1 MYENL
6 LIALDLEAESDVPL
20 KTGLRLAA
28 EYGAALRVVSAVR
41 PALLSTEGFFRADV
55 VDREELLTQ
64 AKQALNSRIA
74 AMTSDHIPSDVLVGN
89 PSEAI
94 AVAAAHHQSDLIVI
108 GARPRSR
115 PETILG
121 TTATNVLRR
130 ADRVDIY
137 ACHRTDAEA
146 PANRILV
153 AIDGSDLT
161 PRVLSEAMHLIR
173 TNNAV
178 RRVEVQI
185 VCVVE
190 DLKRRSET
198 VRSRAEEYVAA
209 SELADEQLRVV
220 EGEVVG
226 CLEKAVREFGADLLI
241 IGSGNNFGVTWFI
254 GSTTNNILHESAC
267 DVLVIRP
274 DD

>member
-1 MYENL
+1 LYGNL
-6 LIALDLEAESDVPL
+6 LIALDLEAESDAPL
-20 KTGLRLAA
+20 KAGLRLAG
-28 EYGAALRVVSAVR
+28 EYGAALRVVSAIR
-41 PALLSTEGFFRADV
+41 PALLSSEGFFRADV
-55 VDREELLTQ
+55 VDRDELLAQ

-74 AMTSDHIPSDVLVGN
+74 AITTDQIPSDVLVGN
-89 PSEAI
+89 PSETI
-94 AVAAAHHQSDLIVI
+94 AAAAAHRQSDLIVI
-108 GARPRSR
+108 GARPRSG

-137 ACHRTDAEA
+137 ACHRTDPEA

-161 PRVLSEAMHLIR
+161 PLVLSEATHLIR
-173 TNNAV
+173 TSNAV
-178 RRVEVQI
+178 RQVEVRI

-190 DLKRRSET
+190 DLKWRSET
-198 VRSRAEEYVAA
+198 VRARSEEYVAA
-209 SELADEQLRVV
+209 SELADRQFQVA

-226 CLEKAVREFGADLLI
+226 CLEQAVREFDADLLV

-274 DD
+274 G